1 MKYSDTFYIL
11 FPEKE
16 SKYSKICFCV
26 IETLQVPKFKNPF
39 IKSCALL
46 FLKCS
51 MDNNLIMWPIF

>member
-26 IETLQVPKFKNPF
+26 IETLQVPKFK
-39 IKSCALL
+39 KSLYKKL
-46 FLKCS
+46 CS
-51 MDNNLIMWPIF
+51 SVFEMFYG